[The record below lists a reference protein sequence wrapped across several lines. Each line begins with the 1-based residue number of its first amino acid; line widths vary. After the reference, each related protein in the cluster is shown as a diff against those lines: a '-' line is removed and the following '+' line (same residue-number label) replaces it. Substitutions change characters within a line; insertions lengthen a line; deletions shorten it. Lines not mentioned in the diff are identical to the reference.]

1 MNTNHHQ
8 IPPRNVF
15 IAIWFALIVL
25 LFTMFGLSHLKYAAA
40 GTPIILIAAVIQMLL
55 VLSFFMRLRHS
66 AKLVRLTSLAG
77 FCWLLFL
84 FILAFSDYLTREW
97 H

>member
-1 MNTNHHQ
+1 MKTRQ
-8 IPPRNVF
+8 ASMKLFVG
-15 IAIWFALIVL
+15 IWVTLLIV
-25 LFTMFGLSHLKYAAA
+25 LFTMFGLSHFNLGAK
-40 GTPIILIAAVIQMLL
+40 GTTLILILAFTQMVL

-66 AKLVRLTSLAG
+66 AAIIRLFSVAG

-84 FILAFSDYLTREW
+84 FILAFADYLTRQW